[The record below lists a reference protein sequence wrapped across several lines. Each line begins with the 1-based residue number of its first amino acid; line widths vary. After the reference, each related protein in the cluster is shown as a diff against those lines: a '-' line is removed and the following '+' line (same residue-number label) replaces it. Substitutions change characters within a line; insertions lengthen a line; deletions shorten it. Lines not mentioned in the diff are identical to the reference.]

1 MNTVRTTTR
10 TRTAAFR
17 IRRLLAVLSLAIALV
32 AIPTFRPTDASA
44 RYMWEGQALSACG
57 RAGGSIE
64 YGFVDPSNFNDY
76 SIGCKLPSGGSFT
89 CFSLSFTGGNIVDC
103 F

>member
-32 AIPTFRPTDASA
+32 AIPTFNPADASA
-44 RYMWEGQALSACG
+44 LRMSEWRAAAACG
-57 RAGGSIE
+57 RAGGTLAYSF
-64 YGFVDPSNFNDY
+64 YDPQLRSYDMF
-76 SIGCKLPSGGSFT
+76 CTLPSGAGFM
-89 CFSLSFTGGNIVDC
+89 CAGYGRFVDC
-103 F
+103 Y